1 MTAIHAN
8 LPRIFFPD
16 DGILET
22 RAPWTE
28 RKSRFTVRFEMIS
41 IGMLQNMDTYN
52 FTDIT
57 KLSWKQ
63 AWSILEKAARGGQE
77 EEFFINN

>member
-1 MTAIHAN
+1 MTDSDTDNGGRPNILIKAIVNVLFLQSMYNKADE
-8 LPRIFFPD
+8 LAETFIRDRI
-16 DGILET
+16 
-22 RAPWTE
+22 
-28 RKSRFTVRFEMIS
+28 S
-41 IGMLQNMDTYN
+41 

-63 AWSILEKAARGGQE
+63 AWSILEKAAERGDQE